1 MTIVVQI
8 LFQGMGIGAVLL
20 LGALGLMV
28 IYGVMGVVNLAHGDF
43 IMLGAYA
50 FVTLGAVLTPWPAI
64 LAAALVVAV
73 VGLVVDAVVVRHFY
87 GSPVGSMLGTFGVG
101 MILRTVVLLAF
112 GAQLRNAPAPVA
124 GSVPIGFGEQF
135 SAWRLVLIGVAVLVA
150 TGLWL
155 LIARTRFGLLLRL
168 VTDDR
173 QIAAT
178 LGVRSSSVN
187 RIAFALGA
195 GLAGLAGALA
205 APVAS
210 VSPNMG
216 LTYLVNAFLV
226 VVLAKLGDVW
236 STVLWALAVGVG
248 TAAVSSVTNDIVATV
263 LIWTAALV
271 VVASRRRSLLPAR
284 V

>member
-1 MTIVVQI
+1 MTTVVQI

-20 LGALGLMV
+20 LCALGLMV

-50 FVTLGAVLTPWPAI
+50 YVSLGAVLTPWPAI
-64 LAAALVVAV
+64 GAAALIVAA
-73 VGLVVDAVVVRHFY
+73 VGLIVDVVVVRHFY
-87 GSPVGSMLGTFGVG
+87 DSPVGSMLGTFGVG
-101 MILRTVVLLAF
+101 MILRTLVLLGF
-112 GAQLRNAPAPVA
+112 GAQLRNAPAPVP

-135 SAWRLVLIGVAVLVA
+135 SAWRLVLIVVAVLVVTA
-150 TGLWL
+150 LWL
-155 LIARTRFGLLLRL
+155 LITRTRFGLLLRL

-173 QIAAT
+173 QIAST
-178 LGVRSSSVN
+178 LGVRAGTVN
-187 RIAFALGA
+187 RAAFALGA

-216 LTYLVNAFLV
+216 LAYLVNAFLV
-226 VVLAKLGDVW
+226 VVLARLGDVW
-236 STVLWALAVGVG
+236 STALWSLAIGVG
-248 TAAVSSVTNDIVATV
+248 TAAVSSLTNDIVATL

-271 VVASRRRSLLPAR
+271 IVASRRRSVLPVR